1 MEEIMQ
7 EIFVQLFLKRNS
19 IPSAEAIFPFLF
31 LVAKRTA
38 ITLFRKELSRQKYQV
53 SQLAEWD
60 ELNAPGLLLSS
71 SQFSGET
78 RQLNPYLS
86 FSHPQTLSCPPPDVS
101 AAR

>member
-1 MEEIMQ
+1 MYHKVRRVCSSELDVEEVMQ

-19 IPSAEAIFPFLF
+19 IPSVEAIFPFLF

-60 ELNAPGLLLSS
+60 ELSDELERTIAHKDLDKVLKKKIENS
-71 SQFSGET
+71 
-78 RQLNPYLS
+78 
-86 FSHPQTLSCPPPDVS
+86 
-101 AAR
+101 